1 VRNEALI
8 IEPKYIIF
16 DLISRIIVSIA
27 IVAKKD
33 LLAYSQANRA
43 SSDVTLIILQRCA
56 IFKYPSSIRFE
67 GRCDGFAIL
76 FHLPD
81 QNRGVM
87 MEQNP

>member
-33 LLAYSQANRA
+33 LLAYSQSNRA
-43 SSDVTLIILQRCA
+43 SSDVTLIILQR
-56 IFKYPSSIRFE
+56 S
-67 GRCDGFAIL
+67 
-76 FHLPD
+76 
-81 QNRGVM
+81 
-87 MEQNP
+87 